1 MTTYQS
7 RLWASLYFSDDSKGV
22 FKQNIGVVSVLTNQ
36 IYSEITRYMD
46 TVLAP
51 FLDTYHR
58 NIQNS
63 YQQLTGKILRRIKD
77 EINAAVQ
84 KKLEIY
90 AELTELADKLKIP
103 CKY

>member
-1 MTTYQS
+1 MFY
-7 RLWASLYFSDDSKGV
+7 RLLYDTFL
-22 FKQNIGVVSVLTNQ
+22 LTF
-36 IYSEITRYMD
+36 SEITRYMD

-84 KKLEIY
+84 KKQQIY
-90 AELTELADKLKIP
+90 AELTQLADELKVPREFKQIP
-103 CKY
+103 M

>member
-1 MTTYQS
+1 
-7 RLWASLYFSDDSKGV
+7 
-22 FKQNIGVVSVLTNQ
+22 
-36 IYSEITRYMD
+36 MD

-77 EINAAVQ
+77 EINSAVL
-84 KKLEIY
+84 KKNIIY
-90 AELTELADKLKIP
+90 TELTELADVLKVP
-103 CKY
+103 G